1 MRYRNDEVQL
11 DGFLFKNLGKAD
23 NIITS
28 LMTFTHTAKDKEK
41 NVCIKNTINKI
52 RVHQHC

>member
-11 DGFLFKNLGKAD
+11 DGFLFKINLGKAD

-28 LMTFTHTAKDKEK
+28 FLIFTHTTKDKKK
-41 NVCIKNTINKI
+41 NVCIKKYNK
-52 RVHQHC
+52 